1 MLHQGD
7 RLRRGGGAEQGRYP
21 FLETIAAAFDHRG
34 ARPQS
39 CARSSGG
46 AARARL
52 VPVKTAPDPSAVVIG
67 VTLPDAGAK
76 RVSDDGETG
85 YAERSQDWRAGCC
98 ASTAR
103 PVAQSG
109 K

>member
-1 MLHQGD
+1 M
-7 RLRRGGGAEQGRYP
+7 
-21 FLETIAAAFDHRG
+21 
-34 ARPQS
+34 
-39 CARSSGG
+39 
-46 AARARL
+46 
-52 VPVKTAPDPSAVVIG
+52 KTAPDPSAVVIG

>member
-67 VTLPDAGAK
+67 VTLPDAGANELATTAK
-76 RVSDDGETG
+76 PAMPSALRTG
-85 YAERSQDWRAGCC
+85 GRD
-98 ASTAR
+98 
-103 PVAQSG
+103 VAQARLAL
-109 K
+109 

>member
-46 AARARL
+46 A
-52 VPVKTAPDPSAVVIG
+52 TAPDPSAVVIG

-76 RVSDDGETG
+76 RVGDDGETG